1 MLKVIK
7 LEPPTITAPG
17 EAPKSNLSMNQ
28 TLEGHHS
35 GIRILTWNEPYRKLS
50 SSDLDGLIIV
60 WFLRKGAWVEE
71 MINNRNKS
79 TVCDMKWSRD
89 GQKICIA
96 YEDGAVIVGS
106 VEGNHIWGKD
116 LPHPLSLLEW
126 SPDSRILL
134 FASIQGEVYI
144 YDGAGNLLRP
154 LQLKCIKDYKGSN
167 KTLASLSWNSPHKN
181 YAPEDIAFPCLC
193 VAFQNG
199 RIQLMKHENDE
210 GPVVIDTGMTV
221 SCTSWNNTGKI
232 LAVSGSLPAEGGVV
246 LFYSNS
252 GVHMRTLVV
261 PDSAYVSSVSWEG
274 NGLRIALSVS
284 SIIYCANIKPDYNWA
299 YFNDSIVYAFL
310 KPDRNEYSVVFWN
323 TKTNER
329 YVKYVKKLMH
339 TCAFAD
345 HCLMVTKSD
354 ESNHLWNLTL
364 CNSIGCPVDNKKVN
378 IEPLFVAMNKTHV
391 VLSSTDSI
399 YVWQYRSQVSRLL
412 AQDSAKRKMGRENAF
427 NIDETPDLNALYDAE
442 RFQRPS
448 RQSQDPVTC
457 LVAGDGFFLV
467 GRFSGTVHKYTI
479 PHVALECRFKL
490 SCRPQLMGINCNSAK
505 ISVIDINGVLYFHN
519 IEAKGQSGYRGEALE
534 LVRKDV
540 WDMKWS
546 TDNPD
551 LIVIMEKTR
560 MFVLNGNESE
570 DPVISS
576 GYLCE
581 FKDLEIKA
589 VLLDEIFKNPDAHAS
604 PDELILRFETRSLK
618 DTRELVGKV
627 DVKEAFAFVEK
638 NPYPKLWKILAE
650 AALGK
655 VELDVAQKAFVKTDD
670 YQGLL
675 FVNKL
680 KKLNDAQKQ
689 KAEVA
694 IYFKNYDEAEE
705 IYKSID
711 RKDLALDMRVRI
723 GDWVRVLQLI
733 DQGVGNDELITTSY
747 NSIGDHY
754 AERFRW
760 KKAASHYAL
769 AQNIPAMIDSYFHS
783 EDYDPLLKLV
793 EQLPDEDPLLE
804 SIAERFQA
812 VGMSDYAVRAYLKG
826 NNVRAAIDC
835 CVLLNQWNQAIELAE
850 KNNFVQIEALL
861 SRYASVLIE
870 ENKTIEAIMLYRKAN
885 RNTEA
890 AKILNKIA
898 GEIGKTQA
906 NPLIMKKIYV
916 MAALEVDSYKKRV
929 IEAQITGTGNTV
941 RTLDSLITSD
951 INTMSDK
958 TLDNPWRGAEAF
970 HFYLM
975 TQRQLYE
982 GDYES
987 ALRTSLRLAEYENVL
1002 ETKDIYSLIA
1012 LSAFFSGYY
1021 KECSKAFVKLENLPG
1036 QSDEEKGFYEDLAV
1050 AIFIKHPPR
1059 DPKPVVVKCPGKN
1072 CSNSVPDTVTNCSEC
1087 GSNFPA
1093 CIVSGRPIMEKSYV
1107 QCMNCKHKAIE
1118 AELQRLRLKTCP
1130 LCHSVI
1136 KLRNR

>member
-7 LEPPTITAPG
+7 LEPPCITVPG

-35 GIRILTWNEPYRKLS
+35 GIRVLNWNEPFRKLS
-50 SSDLDGLIIV
+50 SSDMDGLIIV

-79 TVCDMKWSRD
+79 TVCDMKWSLD
-89 GQKICIA
+89 GQKICIG

-116 LPHPLSLLEW
+116 LPHQLSHLEW
-126 SPDSRILL
+126 SPDAKIIL
-134 FASIQGEVYI
+134 FGSTSGEIFI
-144 YDGAGNLLRP
+144 YDSAGNMLRN
-154 LQLKCIKDYKGSN
+154 LQIKCLKDYKGPN
-167 KTLASLSWNSPHKN
+167 KSLACVAWRCPSKI
-181 YAPEDIAFPCLC
+181 YAPEDVAFPGLC
-193 VAFQNG
+193 IAYQNG

-210 GPVVIDTGMTV
+210 NPLIIDTGMTV
-221 SCTSWNNTGKI
+221 SCSSWNNTGKI
-232 LAVSGSLPAEGGVV
+232 LAVSGSLSSKGGVV
-246 LFYSNS
+246 QFYTNV

-274 NGLRIALSVS
+274 NGLRIALSVT

-299 YFNDSIVYAFL
+299 YFNENIVFAFT
-310 KPDRNEYSVVFWN
+310 KPDRSDFCVVFWN
-323 TKTNER
+323 LKSNER
-329 YVKYVKKLMH
+329 YVKFIKKLMH
-339 TCAFAD
+339 VCAHAD
-345 HCLMVTKSD
+345 HCLLVTKTED
-354 ESNHLWNLTL
+354 SNSMWMLIL
-364 CNSIGCPVDNKKVN
+364 CNSIGSPVDTKKIN
-378 IEPLFVAMNKTHV
+378 IEPLFVSMNKTHIV
-391 VLSSTDSI
+391 VASNDSV
-399 YVWQYRSQVSRLL
+399 YVWQYRSQVSKVLS
-412 AQDSAKRKMGRENAF
+412 QDASKRKIGREIGF
-427 NIDETPDLNALYDAE
+427 NVDETPDLNALYDPE
-442 RFQRPS
+442 RFNKPIRS
-448 RQSQDPVTC
+448 SQDPIACVTT
-457 LVAGDGFFLV
+457 GEGFFLI
-467 GRFSGTVHKYTI
+467 GRVSGTVNKYTI
-479 PHVALECRFKL
+479 PHVALECKYALR
-490 SCRPQLMGINCNSAK
+490 CRPQQMSINCNSAK
-505 ISVIDINGVLYFHN
+505 LSIIDINGVLTFYDTN
-519 IEAKGQSGYRGEALE
+519 AKGATGAKGEHLDIE
-534 LVRKDV
+534 RKDV

-560 MFVLNGNESE
+560 MFVLQGTETE
-570 DPVISS
+570 DPIISS

-589 VLLDEIFKNPDAHAS
+589 ILLDEIFKNPDVHMA
-604 PDELILRFETRSLK
+604 PEELMMKFETKSLK
-618 DTRELVGKV
+618 ETRELIMKV
-627 DVKEAFAFVEK
+627 DIKEAFDRVEK
-638 NPYPKLWKILAE
+638 NPYPRLWRIIAE
-650 AALGK
+650 ASLNK
-655 VELDVAQKAFVKTDD
+655 LELDIAQKAFVKVDD
-670 YQGLL
+670 YQGLM

-680 KKLNDAQKQ
+680 KKLEDPTKQ

-694 IYFKNYDEAEE
+694 IFFKNYDEAEE
-705 IYKSID
+705 IYKSMD

-733 DQGVGNDELITTSY
+733 DQGAGNDELITTSY

-769 AQNIPAMIDSYFHS
+769 AQNIPAMIESYFHS
-783 EDYDPLLKLV
+783 EEFESLTKLID
-793 EQLPDEDPLLE
+793 QLPDEDPLLE
-804 SIAERFQA
+804 SIGEKFQA
-812 VGMSDYAVRAYLKG
+812 VGLCDQAVKAYLKAG
-826 NNVRAAIDC
+826 NVRGAIDC

-898 GEIGKTQA
+898 HEMIKTQT
-906 NPLIMKKIYV
+906 NPLVMKKIYV

-958 TLDNPWRGAEAF
+958 TLDNPWRGAEAY

-975 TQRQLYE
+975 TQKQLYE
-982 GDYES
+982 GDYSS
-987 ALRTSLRLAEYENVL
+987 ALRTALRLAEYENLL
-1002 ETKDIYSLIA
+1002 ETKSIYSLIA
-1012 LSAFFSGYY
+1012 LSAFFAGYY

-1036 QSDEEKGFYEDLAV
+1036 QSDEERALYEDLAV
-1050 AIFIKHPPR
+1050 AIFTKNPPR
-1059 DPKPVVVKCPGKN
+1059 DPKPSMMKCPGKN
-1072 CSNSVPDTVTNCSEC
+1072 CTNSVPDTVTNCSEC

-1093 CIVSGRPIMEKSYV
+1093 CIASGKPIMEKIYV
-1107 QCMNCKHKAIE
+1107 QCKNCKHKAIE
-1118 AELQRLRLKTCP
+1118 SELQRLRLKHCP
-1130 LCHSVI
+1130 LCHAVI
-1136 KLRNR
+1136 KMRN